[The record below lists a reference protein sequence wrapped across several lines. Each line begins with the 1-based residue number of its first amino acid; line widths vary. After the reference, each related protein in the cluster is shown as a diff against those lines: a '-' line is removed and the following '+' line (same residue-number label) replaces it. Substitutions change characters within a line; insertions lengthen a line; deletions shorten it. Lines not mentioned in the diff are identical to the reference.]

1 MDPTTRTAIVATA
14 ALLIGLGALLAA
26 PTATAEINTA
36 PTRLDLEA
44 HEPGDTIDREIW
56 VRNRGD
62 EPIEVEVEIET
73 LHGESVEVVPGSFG
87 LDGWENRTVQL
98 RIELPDPTPGGRHD
112 IRVRFVEV
120 PADGSGDVQARSATL
135 VPVVVPVRNLAVG
148 NVRVA
153 DGGTRADVLVA
164 NHLERPARADVQA
177 AVLADGEAVARG
189 AVRTGEMA
197 VGETRLV
204 GVDLGTDGLDP
215 GTYALRVDASNGS
228 DVSNTWERTL
238 RVGRAV
244 IVLGNVTAAPG
255 GADDV
260 VLSATVQNDGNVEAD
275 VHVRFE
281 VLDGEGTVLDR
292 TADPVVVGP
301 GEAREVA
308 VEADLRPGDYEV
320 RVTARTD
327 EGVVANGSASF
338 REPVASQDREGLFAI
353 PAPGAAVVAGG
364 AAIVVAAGAAAWI
377 VRRRRD

>member
-1 MDPTTRTAIVATA
+1 MDADLRTALTATA
-14 ALLIGLGALLAA
+14 AILLGIAALTLLAPQA
-26 PTATAEINTA
+26 SAEINTA
-36 PTRLDLEA
+36 PTRFDLDP
-44 HEPGDTIDREIW
+44 HDPGDTIEREIW

-62 EPIEVEVEIET
+62 EPIEVQVEVET
-73 LHGESVEVVPGSFG
+73 LHGEPVDVTPGRFD
-87 LDGWENRTVQL
+87 LDPLENRTVQL

-112 IRVRFVEV
+112 IRVRFVEI
-120 PADGSGDVQARSATL
+120 PAEGSGDVQARSATL

-153 DGGTRADVLVA
+153 EDGTRADVLVA
-164 NHLERPARADVQA
+164 NHLERSVRADVEA
-177 AVLADGEAVARG
+177 TVLADGEAVARG
-189 AVRTGEMA
+189 TVRTGEMV

-228 DVSNTWERTL
+228 DVSNSWERPL

-260 VLSATVQNDGNVEAD
+260 VLSATVRNDGNVEAD

-281 VLDGEGTVLDR
+281 VLEGDETVLDR

-308 VEADLRPGDYEV
+308 VEAGLGPGDYEV

-327 EGVVANGSASF
+327 EGVVADGSVAF
-338 REPVASQDREGLFAI
+338 REPAASQDGEGLFAI
-353 PAPGAAVVAGG
+353 PAPGAA
-364 AAIVVAAGAAAWI
+364 IVVTAGAAAWAL
-377 VRRRRD
+377 RRRRD